1 MLFVHTVLTFTIGF
15 CLLFAVGFL
24 TACKWAQKT
33 LLFYGNGL
41 KQTTYKRLLEI
52 NGLNGV
58 AEWETQRE
66 NSLNKNYGVTE
77 HLVVVNNSGQPTFIS
92 SSQRKCEPSKRRQQ
106 SFCFLN
112 REIFYNE
119 TKDNDNGI

>member
-1 MLFVHTVLTFTIGF
+1 MPARAICSYSFNVYNWLFFVICCGI
-15 CLLFAVGFL
+15 L

-77 HLVVVNNSGQPTFIS
+77 HLVILNSSGQPIFIS

-106 SFCFLN
+106 SF
-112 REIFYNE
+112 
-119 TKDNDNGI
+119 